1 MAEYKV
7 VGWTDY
13 ESDYPCK
20 ARSGDELSKILNALK
35 EEISSKG
42 YCFSGNDHQFNPC
55 GVPVFSDGTC
65 IRMSMRAWG
74 YLMASIY
81 SDVHGI
87 NLSYMDYYMD
97 VFGEEKLPEYQD
109 INVEPA
115 KVSDEDYQYGIII
128 EEDNKILS
136 ESLSMGM
143 ELMTLD
149 KVLKVYM
156 ELLKQENK

>member
-1 MAEYKV
+1 
-7 VGWTDY
+7 
-13 ESDYPCK
+13 
-20 ARSGDELSKILNALK
+20 
-35 EEISSKG
+35 
-42 YCFSGNDHQFNPC
+42 
-55 GVPVFSDGTC
+55 
-65 IRMSMRAWG
+65 
-74 YLMASIY
+74 
-81 SDVHGI
+81 
-87 NLSYMDYYMD
+87 MD